1 MVRLKFTFPLARGK
15 VAEDYFPVPG
25 KSEFAK
31 QISTFTEE
39 SIHLGRAS
47 KWLLAPSRWHLQM
60 PSRWHLLR
68 AASMKDTPP
77 QASEQHP

>member
-39 SIHLGRAS
+39 SIHWAE
-47 KWLLAPSRWHLQM
+47 
-60 PSRWHLLR
+60 
-68 AASMKDTPP
+68 
-77 QASEQHP
+77 QASGLGTIWVASTDQRELFQ